1 MKGMVINMVLPS
13 ELKKVEFSKT
23 IKGYSPSEV
32 DEYISY
38 LVSLYTEKAKECS
51 ELEKKYKNMQLK
63 LEEAKSEENAISA
76 LILNAQKMADAI
88 VKDANDKAK
97 AITEAVNES
106 CDHIINTFREKVV
119 AERNKLAQTE
129 KIALEFKE
137 SLYSAYREHIAN
149 IDKILPDETDEQK
162 LSEATEEELVD
173 SAFELAQRKYESSE
187 ESDIDLPPMYAES
200 NSIEE

>member
-1 MKGMVINMVLPS
+1 MVLPS

-23 IKGYSPSEV
+23 IKGYSPAEV

-38 LVSLYTEKAKECS
+38 LVSLYTEMAKECS
-51 ELEKKYKNMQLK
+51 ELEKKYKNMQLR
-63 LEEAKSEENAISA
+63 LEEAKSDESAISA

-97 AITEAVNES
+97 AITESVNES
-106 CDHIINTFREKVV
+106 CDHIINTYREKVV

-129 KIALEFKE
+129 KIAIEFKE

-173 SAFELAQRKYESSE
+173 SAFELAQRKYESAE
-187 ESDIDLPPMYAES
+187 MNEIDLPPMYAEK
-200 NSIEE
+200 NNIEE